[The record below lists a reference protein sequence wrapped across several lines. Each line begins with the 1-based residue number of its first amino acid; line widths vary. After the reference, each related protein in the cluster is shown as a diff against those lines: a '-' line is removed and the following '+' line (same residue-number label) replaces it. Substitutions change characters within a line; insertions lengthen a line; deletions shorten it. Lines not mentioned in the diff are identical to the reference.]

1 MGEIKSTLD
10 IIMEKTKGLTMT
22 EEEKRDLKRRELSGK
37 VKGLVQK
44 YIDGIIDLDRIE
56 SEVAEAGE
64 GEKKIFRRAM
74 IEETVGRIVPGQ
86 DNEAVLSI
94 LDKTT
99 GVHMVP
105 VRKIIADFES
115 RMQEEKKMRENAYM
129 TKLKEKGIWG
139 SAVIPNMEADPEW
152 KPFLADI
159 KEEFLKKM
167 NEAPQQ
173 FVPD

>member
-1 MGEIKSTLD
+1 MGEIRSTLD
-10 IIMEKTKGLTMT
+10 IIMEKTKGLTMN
-22 EEEKRDLKRRELSGK
+22 EEEKRELKRRELSGK
-37 VKGLVQK
+37 ARGFVQK

-56 SEVAEAGE
+56 SEVAGAGE
-64 GEKKIFRRAM
+64 GEKEMLRRAM

-99 GVHMVP
+99 GVHILP

-115 RMQEEKKMRENAYM
+115 RMQEEKKRRENAYM

-139 SAVIPNMEADPEW
+139 SAVIPNMEADPHW
-152 KPFLADI
+152 KHFLADI
-159 KEEFLKKM
+159 KEEFLKKI
-167 NEAPQQ
+167 NENPQQ
-173 FVPD
+173 FVHD